1 MTSDSRGLPRKL
13 VLAVARR
20 GWEQRWA
27 ISVAVLA
34 ALAVALT
41 MTVRNTDLLPGERS
55 VSRWMF
61 EHAGGAGKDVS
72 AILDVAMSKEVAPVM
87 LAVLIK
93 QRRTADGSN
102 GSALCCPR
110 RRQ

>member
-1 MTSDSRGLPRKL
+1 
-13 VLAVARR
+13 VARR

-27 ISVAVLA
+27 IGVAVLA